1 MAGAYVQGF
10 GPKASAPCAT
20 CRVLNI
26 RLRAVL
32 LSMNRGANV
41 VLNIIGGDFG
51 KGSGSFS
58 FGSFSL
64 PKVPGQWGS
73 QRVEGS
79 LVRSVELVSQETT
92 HHNAHRLAKGL
103 GGAALIGPIG
113 LAFGLLAQGKTS
125 NKVSFV
131 VELMDGRGF
140 LATSDHA
147 TFLKIK
153 ALSVGSAQRGGYGSP
168 IEPRSN
174 PLVQELMEGRVSQED
189 ELAGLG
195 SRHPSSVQDALT
207 SVESCFVD
215 RGWKVERGGVPVR
228 GDRFALLNA
237 RKTAHEAMVACTPF
251 LLDAGLFDSICEA
264 LDRYPADWQMVV
276 AGQVIPGV
284 TQSTH
289 ERRFIVGELRDTANL
304 IPA

>member
-1 MAGAYVQGF
+1 V
-10 GPKASAPCAT
+10 
-20 CRVLNI
+20 I
-26 RLRAVL
+26 
-32 LSMNRGANV
+32 
-41 VLNIIGGDFG
+41 LNIIGGDFG

-64 PKVPGQWGS
+64 PKGPGQWGS

-113 LAFGLLAQGKTS
+113 LAFGLLAQGKTT

-131 VELMDGRGF
+131 VELMDGRSF

-153 ALSVGSAQRGGYGSP
+153 ALSVGSPQRGFGSP

-174 PLVQELMEGRVSQED
+174 PLVQELMAGRGSHED

-195 SRHPSSVQDALT
+195 HRNASSVQDALT

-215 RGWKVERGGVPVR
+215 RGWKVERGGTPGK

-251 LLDAGLFDSICEA
+251 LLDAGLFDSICGA